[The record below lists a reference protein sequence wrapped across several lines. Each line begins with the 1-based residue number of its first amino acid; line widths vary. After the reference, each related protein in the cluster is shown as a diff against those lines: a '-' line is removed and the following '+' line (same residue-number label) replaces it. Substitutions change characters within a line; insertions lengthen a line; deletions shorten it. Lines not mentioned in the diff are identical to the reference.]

1 MNKSDERPTQAPSSL
16 DPNTLATDPLAE
28 LRARADALE
37 RQLVATQAETEVRLI
52 RAEMKAQAI
61 LAGMV
66 DLDGLKLVDYS
77 TVKLST
83 AGDVEGAGS
92 VMSRLRQAKPW
103 LFGQASSSTGATPP
117 PAQPPRKKLA
127 QEMSDAEYRAARA
140 DLIKRRS

>member
-1 MNKSDERPTQAPSSL
+1 MNKTNETTSEVQ
-16 DPNTLATDPLAE
+16 DPLAD

-37 RQLVATQAETEVRLI
+37 TQLAATIADTEARLI

-77 TVKLST
+77 SVKLSA

-92 VMSRLRQAKPW
+92 VMSRLRHAKPW
-103 LFGQASSSTGATPP
+103 LFGHTSSSSTAVPP

-127 QEMSDAEYRAARA
+127 HEMSDAEYRSARA
-140 DLIKRRS
+140 EIVKRRT

>member
-1 MNKSDERPTQAPSSL
+1 MNEINA
-16 DPNTLATDPLAE
+16 NAAEAHDPLAD

-37 RQLVATQAETEVRLI
+37 AQLAATIADTESRLI

-77 TVKLST
+77 TIKLSAT
-83 AGDVEGAGS
+83 GDVEGAGS
-92 VMSRLRQAKPW
+92 VMSRLRHAKPW
-103 LFGQASSSTGATPP
+103 LFGHASSSSTATPP

-127 QEMSDAEYRAARA
+127 NEMSDAEYRSARA
-140 DLIKRRS
+140 DLIKRRT